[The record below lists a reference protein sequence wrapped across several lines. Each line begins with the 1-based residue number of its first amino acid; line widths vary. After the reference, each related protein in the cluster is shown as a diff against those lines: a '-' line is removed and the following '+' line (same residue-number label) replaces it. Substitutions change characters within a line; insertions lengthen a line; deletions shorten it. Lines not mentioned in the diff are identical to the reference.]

1 MRHHTP
7 THTNTPTTAPSLLHA
22 LTDLLEDVGEIS
34 DILGRSYGS
43 PDGIEEEDLD
53 AELACLEDEWAS
65 EEVDF
70 STTTAVEDP
79 AYLPSMPSQPTSTP
93 SVFTKAE
100 TTGAAAAPAERAQ
113 YNSMV

>member
-1 MRHHTP
+1 MCQL
-7 THTNTPTTAPSLLHA
+7 A
-22 LTDLLEDVGEIS
+22 DLLEDVGEIS

-70 STTTAVEDP
+70 ASSTAVDEP
-79 AYLPSMPSQPTSTP
+79 AQAMPSMPSQPTATP
-93 SVFTKAE
+93 SVFNKAE
-100 TTGAAAAPAERAQ
+100 ATASAPVDRAAPMQ